1 MLNRLLRLILKEFQ
15 VTLGDKRARLMLI
28 MPVVLQTLIFPFAAT
43 LEVRN
48 ATLAIYDQDGGQ
60 ASVELIQRL
69 SRTAAFS
76 TILMVRDEGA
86 LRHAIDQQETLL
98 ALQFPADFSRRLS
111 TGSPAPVQVLLD
123 GRRSN
128 SGQIA
133 TGYVSSVLQAYG
145 AERGARPASIL
156 SVRNLYNPNLDF
168 KWHVLP
174 SLVAIIT
181 TIGCLMVTAL
191 SVARER
197 EEGTFEQLLVS
208 PLTPAY
214 IMAGKAVPGVVIAV
228 AQGCFIAL
236 AAVWGYGV
244 PFTGS
249 VVLLLTG
256 MVCYGLALAGV
267 GLFISSISENQQ
279 QAFLGVFTFMS
290 PAVMLSGYVAPIEN
304 MPRFFQWVAVC
315 NPLAYFIPILKGT
328 FLKHYGF
335 AEGWAFLWPMLAIA
349 LVTLSLALRLFRRH
363 IA

>member
-1 MLNRLLRLILKEFQ
+1 MLNRLLCLIIKEFQ
-15 VTLGDKRARLMLI
+15 VILGDKRARTMLI

-48 ATLAIYDQDGGQ
+48 STLAIFNQDGGQ

-76 TILMVRDEGA
+76 KIAMVQDDGA
-86 LRHAIDQQETLL
+86 MQEALDQQKALL
-98 ALQFPADFSRRLS
+98 ALRFPMDFSRCLAS
-111 TGSPAPVQVLLD
+111 GQTAQVQVLLD

-133 TGYVSSVLQAYG
+133 AGYASQVFQDYG
-145 AERGARPASIL
+145 AERGAQPASTL
-156 SVRNLYNPNLDF
+156 SVRNLYNPNLEF

-181 TIGCLMVTAL
+181 TIGCLIVTAL

-197 EEGTFEQLLVS
+197 EEGTFDQLLVS

-214 IMAGKAVPGVVIAV
+214 IMAGKAVPGVAIAVVQGSFIAV
-228 AQGCFIAL
+228 A
-236 AAVWGYGV
+236 AAWGYGV

-249 VVLLLTG
+249 VPLLLTG
-256 MVCYGLALAGV
+256 MVFYGLALAGV

-279 QAFLGVFTFMS
+279 QAFLGVFAFMA

-304 MPRFFQWVAVC
+304 MPRFFQWVATC
-315 NPLAYFIPILKGT
+315 DPLSYFIPILKGC
-328 FLKHYGF
+328 FLKNFGF
-335 AEGWAFLWPMLAIA
+335 RDAWHLLWPLLAIA
-349 LVTLSLALRLFRRH
+349 LVTLSTALRLFRRH

>member
-1 MLNRLLRLILKEFQ
+1 MLNRLLRLIIKEFQ
-15 VTLGDKRARLMLI
+15 VILGDRRARTMLI

-43 LEVRN
+43 LEVKN
-48 ATLAIYDQDGGQ
+48 STLAIFNQDSGQ

-76 TILMVRDEGA
+76 RIVMVQDDGTMQEA
-86 LRHAIDQQETLL
+86 LDQQKALL
-98 ALQFPADFSRRLS
+98 ALRFPMDFSRCLAS
-111 TGSPAPVQVLLD
+111 GQTAQVQLLLD

-133 TGYVSSVLQAYG
+133 AGYASQVFQDYG
-145 AERGARPASIL
+145 VERGAKPPATL
-156 SVRNLYNPNLDF
+156 NVRNLYNPNLEF

-181 TIGCLMVTAL
+181 TIGCLIVTAL

-197 EEGTFEQLLVS
+197 EEGTFDQLLVS

-214 IMAGKAVPGVVIAV
+214 IMAGKAVPGVFIAVVQGSFIAV
-228 AQGCFIAL
+228 A
-236 AAVWGYGV
+236 AAWGYGV

-249 VVLLLTG
+249 VLLLLSG
-256 MVCYGLALAGV
+256 MVFYGLALAGV

-279 QAFLGVFTFMS
+279 QAFLGVFAFMA

-315 NPLAYFIPILKGT
+315 DPLSYFIPILKGC
-328 FLKHYGF
+328 FLKGF
-335 AEGWAFLWPMLAIA
+335 GFRDAWHLLWPLLAIA
-349 LVTLSLALRLFRRH
+349 VVTLSAALRLFRRH